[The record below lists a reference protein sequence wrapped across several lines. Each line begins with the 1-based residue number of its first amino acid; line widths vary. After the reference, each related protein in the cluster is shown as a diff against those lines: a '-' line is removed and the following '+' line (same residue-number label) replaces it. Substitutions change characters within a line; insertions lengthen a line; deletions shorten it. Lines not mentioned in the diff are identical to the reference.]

1 MNIIFILKRFQMS
14 FYGGAYKLS
23 FLYTKFSTSQKK

>member
-1 MNIIFILKRFQMS
+1 MLNIIFILKRFKQP

-23 FLYTKFSTSQKK
+23 LHYIKYNTS